1 MKAIHRGLLLKVR
14 FMDHQRQPNLEVY
27 FKKRRSFLS
36 TPTEF
41 QRDPRWFIRTVTF
54 EKLNTVTMPPKSN
67 VDAGDSSNAL

>member
-27 FKKRRSFLS
+27 KKRRSLIS

-41 QRDPRWFIRTVTF
+41 QRDPRWFISTVTF
-54 EKLNTVTMPPKSN
+54 ETLNTVTASPKSD
-67 VDAGDSSNAL
+67 VDACDSSDEL

>member
-27 FKKRRSFLS
+27 KKHRSLIS

-41 QRDPRWFIRTVTF
+41 QRDPRWFISTVML
-54 EKLNTVTMPPKSN
+54 EKLNTVTESPKSD
-67 VDAGDSSNAL
+67 VDAGDGSDAL